1 MPSSLAF
8 LLEEE
13 EEQEQ
18 EEEELEEGECSKQVQ
33 EVQEE
38 EEEEGVTLSRVA
50 DPRVPEVVEAALLGP
65 GVSKVEEEEEG
76 EAKEVAAEGKGVK

>member
-1 MPSSLAF
+1 MPSGRRTWVLCSLAF
-8 LLEEE
+8 L
-13 EEQEQ
+13 Q
-18 EEEELEEGECSKQVQ
+18 EEESQCSKQVQ

>member
-1 MPSSLAF
+1 MPSGRRMWVLCSLAF
-8 LLEEE
+8 L
-13 EEQEQ
+13 Q
-18 EEEELEEGECSKQVQ
+18 EEEGQFSRQVQ

-65 GVSKVEEEEEG
+65 GVSREEVEEEEEG